1 MEDLFE
7 DACPADTVAA
17 IILEPLQGEGGFLPA
32 PIEFVRGLRKICD
45 DHGILLIADEVQS
58 GFCRTGQMFASQ
70 YWQDAG
76 CAPDILATA
85 KSIAAGL
92 PISAIIARSEIMDA
106 VPAGTIGGTF
116 CGNPLACAAALKTI
130 EIMERDDLAAR
141 SREIGEKVIARA
153 RQWQKKYPIVGNVRG
168 LGAMVGIEFVEDQET
183 KAPNKTIVPA
193 MVQDCVQR
201 GLMIEPAG
209 RWNQVIRFLAP
220 LVITEEQLEWG
231 LDAMEAS
238 ILACMDK

>member
-1 MEDLFE
+1 MRCR
-7 DACPADTVAA
+7 AASAGPARC
-17 IILEPLQGEGGFLPA
+17 LP
-32 PIEFVRGLRKICD
+32 PSIG
-45 DHGILLIADEVQS
+45 
-58 GFCRTGQMFASQ
+58 RTP
-70 YWQDAG
+70 G

-130 EIMERDDLAAR
+130 EIMEHDDLAAVPAR
-141 SREIGEKVIARA
+141 SVRRSWPAPASGRRSIPSSATS
-153 RQWQKKYPIVGNVRG
+153 RG
-168 LGAMVGIEFVEDQET
+168 LGAMVGIEFVENQET
-183 KAPNKTIVPA
+183 KKPNKTIVPA

>member
-1 MEDLFE
+1 
-7 DACPADTVAA
+7 
-17 IILEPLQGEGGFLPA
+17 
-32 PIEFVRGLRKICD
+32 
-45 DHGILLIADEVQS
+45 
-58 GFCRTGQMFASQ
+58 MFASQ

-130 EIMERDDLAAR
+130 EIMERADLAAR
-141 SREIGEKVIARA
+141 SRQIGEKVMARA
-153 RQWQKKYPIVGNVRG
+153 RQWQKKYPVVGNVRG
-168 LGAMVGIEFVEDQET
+168 LGAMVGIEFVENQET
-183 KAPNKTIVPA
+183 KEPNKTIVPA

-238 ILACMDK
+238 ILTCMDK